1 MPTNEE
7 RREVAE
13 KIRKMIEDRYNF
25 TALNVADVIGVEE
38 VVFDDRYAFDEAC
51 WLRLADLIEPE
62 PEETAKKIK
71 HGEPNG
77 SQQCYS
83 CSKCSYGWHEDIY
96 DKPFSYCPNCRAKL
110 VD

>member
-7 RREVAE
+7 RREIAHSLRETSDAISDWGDSNPYWYVM
-13 KIRKMIEDRYNF
+13 KCVYG
-25 TALNVADVIGVEE
+25 DVEIHNDNELL
-38 VVFDDRYAFDEAC
+38 Y
-51 WLRLADLIEPE
+51 RLADLIEPE
-62 PEETAKKIK
+62 PERIAKKIK
-71 HGEPNG
+71 HGKVHEFK
-77 SQQCYS
+77 QCYS